1 MKLVIADTSS
11 LISLILVQQIELVD
25 KIFGQLYIPKAV
37 WEELKNYDN
46 PELDTGSIQ
55 QLENDV
61 LEITSNNY
69 LSIVIDYGESET
81 VILYEEINAD
91 YLLIDD
97 TKARTIAESLGVH
110 CIGSIGLLIKAKQKG
125 LVTELKPIFKNWL
138 NNEIYFSKK
147 LLNQILKDVGET
159 QFD

>member
-1 MKLVIADTSS
+1 MAI
-11 LISLILVQQIELVD
+11 I
-25 KIFGQLYIPKAV
+25 YPKAV

-69 LSIVIDYGESET
+69 LSIVMDYGESET

-110 CIGSIGLLIKAKQKG
+110 CIGTIGLLIKAKQKG

-138 NNEIYFSKK
+138 NNERYFSKK
-147 LLNQILKDVGET
+147 LLNQILKDVDET